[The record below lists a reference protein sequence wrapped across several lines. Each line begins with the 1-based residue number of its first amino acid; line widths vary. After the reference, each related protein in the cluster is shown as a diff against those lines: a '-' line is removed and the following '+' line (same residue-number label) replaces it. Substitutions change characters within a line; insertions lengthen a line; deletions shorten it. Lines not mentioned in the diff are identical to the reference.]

1 MDVKYAV
8 LADFVN
14 RTGDGKLNIMGI
26 FDGVRAVGFP
36 FSLPRVYL
44 VLRLEA
50 LSVELDRPFE
60 IEIRL
65 SDADG
70 KTLFGMRGIA
80 ALGRLP
86 GVSASPSPACTD
98 QIIELNGLE
107 FERAASHQLAIF
119 LNNDLKWSISIDVA
133 SVPPTA

>member
-36 FSLPRVYL
+36 FALPRVYL

-50 LSVELDRPFE
+50 MSVELDRPFE

-70 KTLFGMRGIA
+70 KTLFPFR
-80 ALGRLP
+80 RLF
-86 GVSASPSPACTD
+86 
-98 QIIELNGLE
+98 I
-107 FERAASHQLAIF
+107 
-119 LNNDLKWSISIDVA
+119 VA
-133 SVPPTA
+133 SL